1 MNGDIPCS
9 WVERLSVK
17 MLILSKFA
25 YRFNAIPIR
34 IPADFLVEIDKVIL
48 EFIYRISLLA
58 QQLKDWHCHGC
69 GSGGC
74 CSTGLILVPGASAC
88 HRHCKKKKS
97 ENPQTPIYH

>member
-48 EFIYRISLLA
+48 KFIW
-58 QQLKDWHCHGC
+58 QLEVGPRL
-69 GSGGC
+69 
-74 CSTGLILVPGASAC
+74 TNTVL
-88 HRHCKKKKS
+88 KKNKIG
-97 ENPQTPIYH
+97 E

>member
-58 QQLKDWHCHGC
+58 QQVKDRALSLLWLGSLLWH
-69 GSGGC
+69 
-74 CSTGLILVPGASAC
+74 
-88 HRHCKKKKS
+88 
-97 ENPQTPIYH
+97 EFNP